1 MSNPVVIDATP
12 GQSYADI
19 SREFEAPV
27 AAVFRA
33 HADRELFREWIGPRA
48 LQTTITEWDFRTGGR
63 YRYEQTD
70 PQGNVYAFNGVFHTV
85 RENELIIQTF
95 EYEGDPRRGEHRLHA
110 LRGAA
115 GRSLATGRPQRVPLH
130 RGARGHDVRGHGV
143 RHERGLREARR
154 AAGPGLTR
162 VRARALTQA
171 GNAESALKRPYSG
184 PAPDFSLSWCTPC
197 AGAVTDAATWP

>member
-19 SREFEAPV
+19 SREFDAPV

-48 LQTTITEWDFRTGGR
+48 LQTNIIEWDFRTGGR

-70 PQGNVYAFNGVFHTV
+70 PDGNTYAFNGVFHTV

-95 EYEGDPRRGEHRLHA
+95 EYEGAPDEVAIDTMRFEELPG
-110 LRGAA
+110 
-115 GRSLATGRPQRVPLH
+115 GRSRLVDHSVFPSVEVLEGMMSQGMEYGMNEGYEKLDELL
-130 RGARGHDVRGHGV
+130 ARG
-143 RHERGLREARR
+143 
-154 AAGPGLTR
+154 
-162 VRARALTQA
+162 
-171 GNAESALKRPYSG
+171 
-184 PAPDFSLSWCTPC
+184 
-197 AGAVTDAATWP
+197 